1 MATVRRIIPHT
12 ERGKATRHNYV
23 NMYAEAGTLET
34 GSDDEFMPTVLY
46 GGLQSPGN
54 AVTPGGS
61 TLPNDGADAEEDD
74 EPIPAHILNN
84 DWSWLEF
91 GDDGSEDGAS
101 ADVEEVPQKG
111 ARVDSGSNNDASR
124 VATLEAELRALMGKV
139 AQLSGQVVK
148 RQEEPEGQTGQNV
161 EKPAVAIVESQ
172 PPVPVV
178 TKPAATPSRKPQVAA
193 TVRAD
198 HESPDNPASKGT
210 SGVRKDRQRLSD
222 MKDAPHLPPNPLM
235 YDPLLESPITQPESR
250 EDDGD
255 RPSTLDARPLKRM
268 LFSNPLESLLRT
280 ELPPRQDDL
289 GSGGSHGMGRTDE
302 PILDRQGN
310 THGRNMSSQHY
321 EEGPWRFGGKRG
333 RGDESV
339 IIVVDYDPEERVPG
353 LPRSMPKPKPFRAYA
368 KHAMELQLRHTTA
381 WAVTYFPKN
390 SVRNEALLLALRR
403 HYDVVAIDIKVAMD
417 DTAYS
422 GVVGNVWTKFRNE
435 SSTDAR
441 HYIYRVLRIDAR
453 SSGKYKMALTPK
465 AKKYIWGK
473 IGQSKTHDVDFG
485 LQNMRDNTVH
495 LSGSP
500 LEMERCMETATELV
514 WEVVQMWLRLA
525 RGQWYDPRVRAYRW
539 GDKGLYINE
548 SGLEEFRPE
557 CFAGTRAADSGDASP
572 WIIRR

>member
-23 NMYAEAGTLET
+23 NMYAKAGTLET

-101 ADVEEVPQKG
+101 ADVEEVPQKVPANHTPARREEAAPARGSGVAGSASGETPEG

-210 SGVRKDRQRLSD
+210 SGKMTWGRWEPWNGEDR
-222 MKDAPHLPPNPLM
+222 
-235 YDPLLESPITQPESR
+235 
-250 EDDGD
+250 
-255 RPSTLDARPLKRM
+255 
-268 LFSNPLESLLRT
+268 
-280 ELPPRQDDL
+280 
-289 GSGGSHGMGRTDE
+289 
-302 PILDRQGN
+302 
-310 THGRNMSSQHY
+310 
-321 EEGPWRFGGKRG
+321 
-333 RGDESV
+333 
-339 IIVVDYDPEERVPG
+339 
-353 LPRSMPKPKPFRAYA
+353 
-368 KHAMELQLRHTTA
+368 
-381 WAVTYFPKN
+381 
-390 SVRNEALLLALRR
+390 
-403 HYDVVAIDIKVAMD
+403 
-417 DTAYS
+417 
-422 GVVGNVWTKFRNE
+422 
-435 SSTDAR
+435 
-441 HYIYRVLRIDAR
+441 
-453 SSGKYKMALTPK
+453 
-465 AKKYIWGK
+465 
-473 IGQSKTHDVDFG
+473 
-485 LQNMRDNTVH
+485 
-495 LSGSP
+495 
-500 LEMERCMETATELV
+500 
-514 WEVVQMWLRLA
+514 
-525 RGQWYDPRVRAYRW
+525 
-539 GDKGLYINE
+539 
-548 SGLEEFRPE
+548 
-557 CFAGTRAADSGDASP
+557 
-572 WIIRR
+572 

>member
-12 ERGKATRHNYV
+12 KRGKVTRHNYV
-23 NMYAEAGTLET
+23 NMYVEAGTLET

-46 GGLQSPGN
+46 GELQSPGN
-54 AVTPGGS
+54 AATPGGS

-101 ADVEEVPQKG
+101 ADVEEVPQKVPANHTLARREEAAPARGSGVAGSAGGEAPEG

-161 EKPAVAIVESQ
+161 EKPAVAVVESQ
-172 PPVPVV
+172 PPVPAV

-198 HESPDNPASKGT
+198 RESPDNPASKGT

-235 YDPLLESPITQPESR
+235 
-250 EDDGD
+250 
-255 RPSTLDARPLKRM
+255 
-268 LFSNPLESLLRT
+268 
-280 ELPPRQDDL
+280 QDDL

-353 LPRSMPKPKPFRAYA
+353 LPRSMPKPKPFRVS
-368 KHAMELQLRHTTA
+368 HRL
-381 WAVTYFPKN
+381 
-390 SVRNEALLLALRR
+390 
-403 HYDVVAIDIKVAMD
+403 
-417 DTAYS
+417 
-422 GVVGNVWTKFRNE
+422 
-435 SSTDAR
+435 
-441 HYIYRVLRIDAR
+441 LRINPNSA
-453 SSGKYKMALTPK
+453 
-465 AKKYIWGK
+465 
-473 IGQSKTHDVDFG
+473 
-485 LQNMRDNTVH
+485 H
-495 LSGSP
+495 L
-500 LEMERCMETATELV
+500 CELG
-514 WEVVQMWLRLA
+514 E
-525 RGQWYDPRVRAYRW
+525 
-539 GDKGLYINE
+539 
-548 SGLEEFRPE
+548 
-557 CFAGTRAADSGDASP
+557 
-572 WIIRR
+572 

>member
-23 NMYAEAGTLET
+23 NMYVEAGTLET

-46 GGLQSPGN
+46 SELQSPRN
-54 AVTPGGS
+54 AATPGGS

-101 ADVEEVPQKG
+101 ADVEEVPQKVKAKTPPRSSDPVPLAAGPPRHKVDINHTPRSSFGPVVHAHDASMHEHAELPTLPPFPQFATKNAPSHRSESRQVKQESIPHTLPSLLSSSMASGAFCSPGRAPFTSPWSARASSSPSQVPANHTPARREEAAPARGSGVAGSADGEAPEG

-161 EKPAVAIVESQ
+161 EKPAVAVVESQ
-172 PPVPVV
+172 PPVPAV

-198 HESPDNPASKGT
+198 RESPDNPASKGT

-235 YDPLLESPITQPESR
+235 
-250 EDDGD
+250 
-255 RPSTLDARPLKRM
+255 
-268 LFSNPLESLLRT
+268 
-280 ELPPRQDDL
+280 QDDL

-310 THGRNMSSQHY
+310 THGKNMSSQHY

-353 LPRSMPKPKPFRAYA
+353 LPRSMPKPKPFRVS
-368 KHAMELQLRHTTA
+368 HRL
-381 WAVTYFPKN
+381 
-390 SVRNEALLLALRR
+390 
-403 HYDVVAIDIKVAMD
+403 
-417 DTAYS
+417 
-422 GVVGNVWTKFRNE
+422 
-435 SSTDAR
+435 
-441 HYIYRVLRIDAR
+441 LRINPNSAH
-453 SSGKYKMALTPK
+453 
-465 AKKYIWGK
+465 I
-473 IGQSKTHDVDFG
+473 
-485 LQNMRDNTVH
+485 
-495 LSGSP
+495 
-500 LEMERCMETATELV
+500 CELG
-514 WEVVQMWLRLA
+514 E
-525 RGQWYDPRVRAYRW
+525 
-539 GDKGLYINE
+539 
-548 SGLEEFRPE
+548 
-557 CFAGTRAADSGDASP
+557 
-572 WIIRR
+572 

>member
-23 NMYAEAGTLET
+23 NMCAEAGTLET

-74 EPIPAHILNN
+74 EPIPAHILNK

-101 ADVEEVPQKG
+101 VDVEEVPQKVKAKTPPRSSDPVPLAAEPPRHKVPANHTPARREEAAPARGSGVAGSAGGETPEG

-124 VATLEAELRALMGKV
+124 IATLEAELRALMGKV

-161 EKPAVAIVESQ
+161 EKPAVAVVESQ
-172 PPVPVV
+172 PPVPAV

-198 HESPDNPASKGT
+198 CESPDNPASKGT

-222 MKDAPHLPPNPLM
+222 MKDAPHLPSNPLM

-333 RGDESV
+333 RGDESI

-390 SVRNEALLLALRR
+390 SIRNEALLLALRR
-403 HYDVVAIDIKVAMD
+403 HYDMVAIDIK
-417 DTAYS
+417 
-422 GVVGNVWTKFRNE
+422 
-435 SSTDAR
+435 
-441 HYIYRVLRIDAR
+441 
-453 SSGKYKMALTPK
+453 
-465 AKKYIWGK
+465 
-473 IGQSKTHDVDFG
+473 VDFG

>member
-23 NMYAEAGTLET
+23 NMYVEAGTLET

-46 GGLQSPGN
+46 SELQSPRN
-54 AVTPGGS
+54 AATPGGS

-101 ADVEEVPQKG
+101 ADVEEVPQKVKAKTPPRSSDPVPLAAGPPRHKVPANHTPARREEAAPARGSGVAGSADGEAPEG

-161 EKPAVAIVESQ
+161 EKPAVAVVESQ
-172 PPVPVV
+172 PPVPAV

-198 HESPDNPASKGT
+198 RESPDNPASKGT

-235 YDPLLESPITQPESR
+235 
-250 EDDGD
+250 
-255 RPSTLDARPLKRM
+255 
-268 LFSNPLESLLRT
+268 
-280 ELPPRQDDL
+280 QDDL

-310 THGRNMSSQHY
+310 THGKNMSSQHY

-353 LPRSMPKPKPFRAYA
+353 LPRSMPKPKPFRVS
-368 KHAMELQLRHTTA
+368 HRL
-381 WAVTYFPKN
+381 
-390 SVRNEALLLALRR
+390 
-403 HYDVVAIDIKVAMD
+403 
-417 DTAYS
+417 
-422 GVVGNVWTKFRNE
+422 
-435 SSTDAR
+435 
-441 HYIYRVLRIDAR
+441 LRINPNSAH
-453 SSGKYKMALTPK
+453 
-465 AKKYIWGK
+465 I
-473 IGQSKTHDVDFG
+473 
-485 LQNMRDNTVH
+485 
-495 LSGSP
+495 
-500 LEMERCMETATELV
+500 CELG
-514 WEVVQMWLRLA
+514 E
-525 RGQWYDPRVRAYRW
+525 
-539 GDKGLYINE
+539 
-548 SGLEEFRPE
+548 
-557 CFAGTRAADSGDASP
+557 
-572 WIIRR
+572 